1 VKKSILLLAVLVFLK
16 PLFPVLE
23 YAVNYDYI
31 SKVLCINKDKPKL
44 KCNGK
49 CHLMKELAKAAE
61 SEKPLSSDKKET
73 TKQEV
78 EVLFF
83 QDIPKTGF
91 SFFQLTTS
99 LVVFD
104 GYSNLYSRLQSLTIF
119 HPPAVS

>member
-1 VKKSILLLAVLVFLK
+1 MKKSILLLAVLVFLK